1 MQTQTSTAGR
11 TASGHTSLIA
21 ADRVE
26 GTSVYNRAGES
37 LGSIDEIMIDKISGK
52 VAYAVMSFGGFL
64 GMGERHHPLP
74 WGVLKYD
81 TDLGGYVVDLDKETL
96 RNAPSYAKD
105 EAFDFEQ
112 RASAQ
117 MLHDYYRI
125 PPYWI

>member
-1 MQTQTSTAGR
+1 MQTQMSSTGR
-11 TASGHTSLIA
+11 TPSGHTSLIA

-37 LGSIDEIMIDKISGK
+37 LGSIDEIMIDKLSGK

-105 EAFDFEQ
+105 ESFDFEQ
-112 RASAQ
+112 RAAAQ
-117 MLHDYYRI
+117 KLHDYYRI

>member
-1 MQTQTSTAGR
+1 METHINTGTR

-37 LGSIDEIMIDKISGK
+37 LGTIDEIMIDKLTGK

-64 GMGERHHPLP
+64 GLGERHHPLP

-81 TDLGGYVVDLDKETL
+81 TNMGGYVIDLDKETL
-96 RNAPSYAKD
+96 KNAPSYAKD
-105 EAFDFEQ
+105 ETYDFEERREAQ
-112 RASAQ
+112 R
-117 MLHDYYRI
+117 LHDYYRI
-125 PPYWI
+125 PPYWV